1 MSRRDIETVC
11 TLAAHLAQRDTIQG
25 TVMAGRDPSLCAQDA
40 MTLQRLGRR
49 ARNNGR
55 KRWVPPPD
63 RTPDYSPDEF
73 LAECARIGGEVA
85 RVLSP
90 YGLYP
95 RDFVVGHDGLT
106 ILALQGDHSATFGTG
121 FHI

>member
-1 MSRRDIETVC
+1 MSKREIIAVT
-11 TLAAHLAQRDTIQG
+11 TLAAHLAFKAEPGWGYASR
-25 TVMAGRDPSLCAQDA
+25 CAADA

>member
-1 MSRRDIETVC
+1 MSRREIVAVC
-11 TLAAHLAQRDTIQG
+11 ELAAHLAQWPYLHRDIAAYQQ
-25 TVMAGRDPSLCAQDA
+25 PSQCAQDA